1 MTKRMLSLIAGAAI
15 LTVATPLSI
24 AASGSGVNCRI
35 PFEFAVKGATL
46 PAGHYSI
53 MSDGSGVL
61 LFNGLKK
68 SAVVMTSL
76 EDRRDDQIGRAKL
89 VFLKIGERY
98 TLLEVWTTDG
108 VGRAVPGARKY
119 AEVRAHAANVAV
131 ERIVILA
138 N

>member
-1 MTKRMLSLIAGAAI
+1 MTKRMLSLVAGAAI
-15 LTVATPLSI
+15 LAVATPLSI
-24 AASGSGVNCRI
+24 TASAAEVSCRI
-35 PFEFAVKGATL
+35 PFDFVVNGATL

-53 MSDGSGVL
+53 ASNGPAL

-76 EDRRDDQIGRAKL
+76 ADRRNDQIGHAKV

-108 VGRAVPGARKY
+108 LDRAVPGARKY
-119 AEVRAHAANVAV
+119 AEARARTANVAI